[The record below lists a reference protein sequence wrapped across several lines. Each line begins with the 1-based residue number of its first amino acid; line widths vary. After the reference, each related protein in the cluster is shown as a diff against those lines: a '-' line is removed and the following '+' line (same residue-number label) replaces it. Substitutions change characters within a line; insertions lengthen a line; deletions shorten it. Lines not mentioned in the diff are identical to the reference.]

1 VFQGSTLLDESAID
15 YSVAVALAGAEREAG
30 LSDFGEC
37 AFEEPLGRLIDAS
50 LRELRFTE
58 VGLQNF
64 KATIQRFLVNRLRL
78 QRDLVRHPEILGED
92 VSDPIIVLGMPR
104 TGTTKLQRLL
114 SADPRN
120 QKLAL
125 WKLLNPAPF
134 PDDELPPD
142 AARLAFAKI
151 VEDATRANPDFTMS
165 HETAADE
172 ADEDSFLL
180 LFSFEYP
187 MLHNI
192 FPADS
197 YLEWVRTR
205 SPLTAHRFEHT
216 LLQYL
221 QWQSGG
227 RTAGR
232 WILKNPGHVGHLAAL
247 HAVFPR
253 ATYVHSH
260 RDMVEV
266 LASYCYL
273 IESIYQPLYVD
284 VDPREIGRQA
294 LLYWGPEL
302 ERYARERAALG
313 TQVSILD
320 VPYRGITDDPYAIV
334 REIYSRAGLSFTREA
349 EAAMRAWSDRN
360 RQHKH
365 GKATYRL
372 ERYGLTPE
380 LIRRTFP
387 AERAT

>member
-1 VFQGSTLLDESAID
+1 MFQGSTKIDESTAE
-15 YSVAVALAGAEREAG
+15 YSLATALAGAEREAG
-30 LSDFGEC
+30 LSDFGDR
-37 AFEEPLGRLIDAS
+37 AFEEPLAQLIGAG
-50 LRELRFTE
+50 LHELKFSE
-58 VGLQNF
+58 IGLQNF

-78 QRDLVRHPEILGED
+78 QRDLSQHPEILAED

-134 PDDELPPD
+134 PGDTNPPN

-180 LFSFEYP
+180 LFSFEYS

-197 YLEWVRTR
+197 YLAWVRTR
-205 SPLTAHRFEHT
+205 SPLTAHRYERS

-221 QWQSGG
+221 QWQEGG
-227 RTAGR
+227 RKAGR
-232 WILKNPGHVGHLAAL
+232 WVLKNPGHVGYLKAL
-247 HAVFPR
+247 HSVFPR

-260 RDMVEV
+260 RDMAEV
-266 LASYCYL
+266 LASYCHL
-273 IESIYQPLYVD
+273 IESIYKPLYVD
-284 VDPREIGRQA
+284 VDPREVGRQA
-294 LLYWGPEL
+294 LLYWAPEL
-302 ERYARERAALG
+302 ERYERERAELG
-313 TQVSILD
+313 DAISILD
-320 VPYRGITDDPYAIV
+320 VPFRGITDDPYPIV
-334 REIYSRAGLSFTREA
+334 REVYSRAGVTLTAEA
-349 EAAMRAWSDRN
+349 ERAMRAWSDRN
-360 RQHKH
+360 QQHKH
-365 GKATYRL
+365 GKANYRL
-372 ERYGLTPE
+372 ERYGLTVDD
-380 LIRRTFP
+380 IRRAFP
-387 AERAT
+387 GGRHS